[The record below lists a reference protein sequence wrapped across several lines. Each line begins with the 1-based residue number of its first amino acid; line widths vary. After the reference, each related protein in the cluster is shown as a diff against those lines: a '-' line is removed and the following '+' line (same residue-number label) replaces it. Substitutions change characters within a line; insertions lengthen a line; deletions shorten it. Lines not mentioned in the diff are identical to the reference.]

1 MKMKS
6 VIAHVVFAL
15 LLFLFVFGV
24 EVALESAGM
33 NLPWAVRAAE
43 LALVIPAALLL
54 AARLGRL
61 SVPGVALAAAAVVL
75 VAQGLVVLT
84 LDAMVGPSG
93 GSMGWAD
100 LYGDGRAPDLAG
112 AAAITVLGSV
122 AWLLI
127 LRRMG
132 SDGALADASASP
144 PPAAS

>member
-61 SVPGVALAAAAVVL
+61 GVPGVALAAAAVVL
-75 VAQGLVVLT
+75 FFMVMVLNVVAAAALVLFFMTMVLTVVAAAAVVLFF
-84 LDAMVGPSG
+84 MV
-93 GSMGWAD
+93 MVVTAI
-100 LYGDGRAPDLAG
+100 
-112 AAAITVLGSV
+112 AAASVVVGVLVFVQLAV
-122 AWLLI
+122 A
-127 LRRMG
+127 
-132 SDGALADASASP
+132 
-144 PPAAS
+144 AAA